1 MHLIINIFC
10 ISEFR
15 GQWKKYLHPKYK
27 KVMEHI
33 NRLNE
38 SSSSEVS
45 DVVSEE
51 SDAEETNTTSYEPS
65 GNSSDHPLSP
75 EPVQTIND
83 SDDEVFST
91 FR

>member
-1 MHLIINIFC
+1 MMDLRLDIFF

-15 GQWKKYLHPKYK
+15 AQWKKYLHPKYK
-27 KVMEHI
+27 KVLEHI

-45 DVVSEE
+45 EVSEE
-51 SDAEETNTTSYEPS
+51 SDVEETNTTSYEPS

-75 EPVQTIND
+75 EPVQRIDD
-83 SDDEVFST
+83 SDDEVFSS